1 VSFLQKRFITQMPL
15 PAAPL
20 ARRALLVLLL
30 ATPACRVED
39 RGLSVDGGVDGA
51 VADAVADAARDQMP
65 VIKSGSATLPQ
76 AGAKSIAVWTSAG
89 GGAATAPSGAVGVT
103 LTCVPTTSTV
113 RAPSGATITP
123 GHFADTLE

>member
-1 VSFLQKRFITQMPL
+1 VPFLQTRFITKMTSL
-15 PAAPL
+15 PVALL

-39 RGLSVDGGVDGA
+39 RGLSGDGGAA
-51 VADAVADAARDQMP
+51 VGGSDAARDTMP

-89 GGAATAPSGAVGVT
+89 GGAAAAPSGAVGVT
-103 LTCVPTTSTV
+103 LTCVPTSSTV
-113 RAPSGATITP
+113 VAPSGAKITL